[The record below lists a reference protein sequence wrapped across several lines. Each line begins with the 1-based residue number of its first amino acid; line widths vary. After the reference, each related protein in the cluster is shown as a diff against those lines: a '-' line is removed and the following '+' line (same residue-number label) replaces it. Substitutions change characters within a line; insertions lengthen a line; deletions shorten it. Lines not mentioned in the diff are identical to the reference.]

1 MFRHPV
7 LSDVFA
13 LQNSLDRLV
22 SQTFGDDQSRTQ
34 WSRSSNGNSSTPV
47 QPMPLDVYATE
58 DQAVILA
65 AVPGMQPENL
75 DLAIHEHTVTLSGTV
90 ESTANAEETKGAT
103 WYAHELWSGEVRRS
117 VTLPFPIDADR
128 AEAVF
133 ENGILRVVLPKAETA
148 KPRKIAITG
157 GTGKQTAIAAGE
169 AANTG
174 KKR

>member
-1 MFRHPV
+1 MEVMIMFRHPL

-22 SQTFGDDQSRTQ
+22 SQSLGDDQSRTQ
-34 WSRSSNGNSSTPV
+34 WSRSSNGTGSTQV

-65 AVPGMQPENL
+65 AVPGMQPEHL
-75 DLAIHEHTVTLSGTV
+75 DLAIHENTVTLSGTV

-117 VTLPFPIDADR
+117 VT
-128 AEAVF
+128 
-133 ENGILRVVLPKAETA
+133 
-148 KPRKIAITG
+148 
-157 GTGKQTAIAAGE
+157 
-169 AANTG
+169 
-174 KKR
+174 